1 MSLTDPIADFL
12 TCVRNACRAK
22 HRKVEVPTSRL
33 KVEIAKALLREGYI
47 SNFKVIEDTRQGVLR
62 VYLKYQGQDRCV
74 ISGLKRVSTPG
85 RRIYK
90 RKDDI
95 PRILGGLGSV
105 ILSTSQGVMTDK
117 EARRAGLGG
126 EVLAQV
132 W

>member
-117 EARRAGLGG
+117 EARSKGVGG
-126 EVLAQV
+126 EVLCEV

>member
-85 RRIYK
+85 RRIYR

-105 ILSTSQGVMTDK
+105 ILSTSHGVMTDK
-117 EARRAGLGG
+117 EARRKGLGG

>member
-1 MSLTDPIADFL
+1 MSVTDPIADYL

-22 HRKVEVPTSRL
+22 HRKVEVPSSRL

-47 SNFKVIEDTRQGVLR
+47 SNFKVLEDQRQGILR
-62 VYLKYQGQDRCV
+62 IYLKYQDQERSV

-85 RRIYK
+85 RRVYL
-90 RKDDI
+90 RKTEI
-95 PRILGGLGSV
+95 PRVLGGLGST
-105 ILSTSQGVMTDK
+105 ILSTSHGVMTDK
-117 EARRAGLGG
+117 EARQKGLGG

>member
-1 MSLTDPIADFL
+1 MSVTDPIADFL

-22 HRKVEVPTSRL
+22 HRKVEVPSSRL
-33 KVEIAKALLREGYI
+33 KVELTKALLREGYI
-47 SNFKVIEDTRQGVLR
+47 SNFKVLEDPRQGILR
-62 VYLKYQGQDRCV
+62 IYLKYQGQDRSV

-85 RRIYK
+85 RRVYL
-90 RKDDI
+90 RKTEI
-95 PRILGGLGSV
+95 PRVLGGLGST

-126 EVLAQV
+126 EVMAQV

>member
-1 MSLTDPIADFL
+1 MSVADPIADFL

-22 HRKVEVPTSRL
+22 HRKVEVPSSRL
-33 KVEIAKALLREGYI
+33 KVELTKALLREGYI
-47 SNFKVIEDTRQGVLR
+47 SNFKVLEDPRQGVLR
-62 VYLKYQGQDRCV
+62 IYLKYQGQDRCV

-85 RRIYK
+85 RRVYL
-90 RKDDI
+90 RKTEI
-95 PRILGGLGSV
+95 PRVLGGLGST

-126 EVLAQV
+126 EVMAQV

>member
-22 HRKVEVPTSRL
+22 HRKVEVPSSRL

-85 RRIYK
+85 RRIYR

>member
-85 RRIYK
+85 RRIYR
-90 RKDDI
+90 RKDEI

-105 ILSTSQGVMTDK
+105 ILSTSHGVMTDK

>member
-1 MSLTDPIADFL
+1 
-12 TCVRNACRAK
+12 
-22 HRKVEVPTSRL
+22 
-33 KVEIAKALLREGYI
+33 
-47 SNFKVIEDTRQGVLR
+47 
-62 VYLKYQGQDRCV
+62 V

-85 RRIYK
+85 RRIYR